1 MRVRIS
7 PTWAPTPGFVKI
19 FAENY
24 RPLASANDWSPFGR
38 VSDSNTRCPR
48 HRENREFGP
57 LLFPDRENSGSC
69 TAEVE
74 FEFTT

>member
-7 PTWAPTPGFVKI
+7 PTGAPTPGFVEI

-24 RPLASANDWSPFGR
+24 RPLASAYDWSPFGH
-38 VSDSNTRCPR
+38 VSDANTRCQC

-57 LLFPDRENSGSC
+57 LLFPDWENTGN
-69 TAEVE
+69 
-74 FEFTT
+74 FTVTGEKF